1 VSSDHPLA
9 GYTVV
14 EVANYIAGPAAGALL
29 ADLGAR
35 VIHVETVGGDP
46 YRGFRLGISGFGAT
60 SGGEDLAFQVDNRGK
75 ESIAVDLRDA
85 AGQAVVQR
93 LLERSDVLLT
103 NLSDSQLKKMGL
115 EPEAMK
121 ERYPRL
127 VYARLNG
134 YGFRGPEADTE
145 SFDLGAFWARGGL
158 LEGMAG
164 AGGLAH
170 PRPGVGDHAAALSLV
185 AGIALSLLTRERT
198 GEAPPAR
205 TSLLDTAMWMNALDI
220 AGAAFYGRQPEH
232 REGGGVP
239 LIAAYSTADGRRI
252 YLQATHDA
260 AWQAFCRAVEHPQ
273 WMEDERF
280 QGLGRRRKNA
290 EPLRE
295 LITAVMETKSLRDW
309 AAIFKEHGVPVAI
322 VNSAFDV
329 FEDEQVV
336 AGGHL
341 RVRRGDEGV
350 VAMVSAPFEVGE
362 PAPAGEPPL
371 APAHGA
377 QSEALMLELGYEW
390 EAIAALRDRGI
401 LGPA

>member
-1 VSSDHPLA
+1 
-9 GYTVV
+9 
-14 EVANYIAGPAAGALL
+14 VANYIAGPAAGALL

-35 VIHVETVGGDP
+35 VIHVETVDGDP

-85 AGQAVVQR
+85 AGQAVVHR
-93 LLERSDVLLT
+93 LLGRSDVLLT
-103 NLSDSQLKKMGL
+103 NLSDSQLKRMAL
-115 EPEAMK
+115 EPAVIR

-145 SFDLGAFWARGGL
+145 SFDLGAFWARSGL

-164 AGGLAH
+164 ASGLAH

-198 GEAPPAR
+198 GQAPQAR
-205 TSLLDTAMWMNALDI
+205 TSLLDTAMWLNALDI
-220 AGAAFYGRQPEH
+220 AGAAFYGRRPER

-239 LIAAYSTADGRRI
+239 LVAAYRTVDGRQI

-260 AWQAFCRAVEHPQ
+260 AWQAFCRAVEHQ
-273 WMEDERF
+273 EWIEDERF
-280 QGLGRRRKNA
+280 LGLGRRRKNA

-295 LITAVMETKSLRDW
+295 LITAVLETKSLREW
-309 AAIFKEHGVPVAI
+309 AAVFKQHGVPVAI
-322 VNSAFDV
+322 VNSAFDIS
-329 FEDEQVV
+329 EDEQVL

-341 RVRRGDEGV
+341 MVRSSDEGV
-350 VAMVSAPFEVGE
+350 VAVVSAPFEVGE
-362 PAPAGEPPL
+362 RASAGEPPP

-377 QSEALMLELGYEW
+377 QSEALMLESGYEW
-390 EAIAALRDRGI
+390 EEIAALRDRGI